1 MTKLYSRNLSLP
13 MGRVFLQ
20 SDGVAIT
27 AVGLGTQPE
36 TDSCPVIDRCKKELQ
51 DYCSGRGQSFT
62 VPLQPRG
69 TEFQEKIWALLRKI
83 PYGQTVTYGALA
95 QKAGIP
101 KGARAVGMACNRNPI
116 AILIPCHR
124 VVGSTGALTGYAG
137 GLEFKRAL
145 LELEGICHG

>member
-27 AVGLGTQPE
+27 AVGFGTQPE

-62 VPLQPRG
+62 VPLQ
-69 TEFQEKIWALLRKI
+69 I